1 MMGHDLQTQLLAN
14 FMIFSMLAITGMALM
29 VMAAIINGIK
39 IAWERCLMR
48 ITNLFSG
55 LWSLLLV
62 LVLVVWLIVTLLDN
76 S

>member
-1 MMGHDLQTQLLAN
+1 MIADDLQTQLLAD
-14 FMIFSMLAITGMALM
+14 FMIFSILAITGMALM
-29 VMAAIINGIK
+29 VMAAIINGIR

-48 ITNLFSG
+48 ITDLFSG

-62 LVLVVWLIVTLLDN
+62 LVLVVWLIVSLVDK

>member
-1 MMGHDLQTQLLAN
+1 MMGNDLQTQLLGD

-29 VMAAIINGIK
+29 VMAAMINGIK
-39 IAWERCLMR
+39 LAWERCLMW
-48 ITNLFSG
+48 ITDLFSG

-62 LVLVVWLIVTLLDN
+62 LALVVWLIVTLLDK

>member
-1 MMGHDLQTQLLAN
+1 MIADDLQTQLLAD
-14 FMIFSMLAITGMALM
+14 FMIFSILAITGMALM

-48 ITNLFSG
+48 ITDLFSG

-62 LVLVVWLIVTLLDN
+62 LVLVVWLIVSLVDK